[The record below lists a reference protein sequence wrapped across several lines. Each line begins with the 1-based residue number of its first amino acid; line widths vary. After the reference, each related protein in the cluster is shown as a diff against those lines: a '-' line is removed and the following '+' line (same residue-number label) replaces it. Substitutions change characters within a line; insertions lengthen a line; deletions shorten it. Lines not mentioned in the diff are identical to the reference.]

1 MLWNLK
7 RKKKFL
13 RKLHFNKYLITLWEK
28 VIKSK
33 QVKIRETIDFT
44 GFLSMLMWVQVPLPA
59 LKSLDFTGFARL
71 SLQKVIKKVI
81 KYLSEGILI
90 EKLNKIKG
98 GNLVHMML
106 KRNSIRFE
114 FNWHDDIKR

>member
-1 MLWNLK
+1 MSWNLK

-13 RKLHFNKYLITLWEK
+13 RRLHFNKYLITLWEK

-59 LKSLDFTGFARL
+59 VKRETLFNKKKRTELFIMPVSAVCFAAEER
-71 SLQKVIKKVI
+71 SVKIMK
-81 KYLSEGILI
+81 
-90 EKLNKIKG
+90 NK
-98 GNLVHMML
+98 
-106 KRNSIRFE
+106 
-114 FNWHDDIKR
+114 